1 MREGPVPGTAML
13 FALDV
18 ILKAYVFDGRFETAF
33 GTDVTERVKSA
44 FREHGI
50 KTASDKLTLEPA

>member
-1 MREGPVPGTAML
+1 MSL

-18 ILKAYVFDGRFETAF
+18 TLKAYVFDGRFETAF

-44 FREHGI
+44 FKEQGI
-50 KTASDKLTLEPA
+50 KTASDKLTLERA